1 MTTQDWTIECDLAD
15 QRKMRGFDIDLD
27 VVTVTNEDNE
37 FLVEISDEIIPNEE
51 LVKIV
56 ELMKKEYAAELNRI
70 EPLWHSVRLVFS
82 SEDKEVGSQ

>member
-1 MTTQDWTIECDLAD
+1 MTTQDWIIECDLAD
-15 QRKMRGFDIDLD
+15 QRKMREFDIDLD

-51 LVKIV
+51 LVKIAK
-56 ELMKKEYAAELNRI
+56 LMKKEYSAELNRI

-82 SEDKEVGSQ
+82 PEDKEVGSQ

>member
-1 MTTQDWTIECDLAD
+1 MTTQDWIIECDLAD
-15 QRKMRGFDIDLD
+15 QRKMREFDIDLD

-51 LVKIV
+51 LVKIAK
-56 ELMKKEYAAELNRI
+56 LMKKEYSAELNRI

-82 SEDKEVGSQ
+82 SEDTEAASQ